1 MNTTA
6 VQAERIQTEAKGG
19 ELPAGADATA
29 SETAGSLQ
37 FNAIYG
43 DRHFE
48 RLTLGKLLNKGGAA
62 GKIYE
67 IVGRPAKVAKIFH
80 ERQKSNTNRRK
91 LEAMVINNP
100 NIPSVHSGGVEY
112 VQIAWPEAVLEDD
125 EGYCVGYMMPFI
137 NTAEAVSL
145 DHLMQGAVRAK
156 LGLSDKYE
164 YRVMA
169 AYNVALMV
177 ASLHKY
183 GHYIIDL
190 KPANVSIYKKTMT
203 VAMFDCD
210 GFSIQGE
217 KARYPAEFVSEEYIY
232 PEGMTQSCDEMG
244 EEQDKF
250 ALAVIIFKLLNNGI
264 HPFSGVVKKNADSA
278 LSIQERIEQY
288 HYAYGMWG
296 DSYQAPHPYS
306 IHEFLPQST
315 MKLFDRAFVKGQKRP
330 TAAEWQAELDYL
342 LKNLKHCKKN
352 PNHAYFTNKGC
363 GLCVAEDKFKA
374 NLRVLKEKSEA
385 PKKIRGFE
393 LKKLSKESL
402 KAEKIQ
408 QKQSEK
414 RIMRL
419 TYLLVTAYSLLMT
432 FWPRIMLAYKPELE
446 RLGISLQII
455 LCIVFFNL
463 LHFLVRKYRKGL
475 VRRIGGITV
484 NALITYTYCCALVAL
499 LVGNDIDWARL
510 FKAF

>member
-1 MNTTA
+1 M
-6 VQAERIQTEAKGG
+6 TEMA
-19 ELPAGADATA
+19 AGNV
-29 SETAGSLQ
+29 LQ
-37 FNAIYG
+37 FNAIYA

-48 RLTLGKLLNKGGAA
+48 KIVLGKLLNKGGAA
-62 GKIYE
+62 GKVYE
-67 IVGRPAKVAKIFH
+67 IAGQPSKVAKIFH
-80 ERQKSNTNRRK
+80 ERQKSNTNRLK
-91 LEAMVINNP
+91 LEAMVVNNP
-100 NIPSVHSGGVEY
+100 NIPSVSAGGVEY

-145 DHLMQGAVRAK
+145 DHLMQGAVRTK

-190 KPANVSIYKKTMT
+190 KPSNVSIYKKTMT

-217 KARYPAEFVSEEYIY
+217 QARFPAEFVSEEYIY
-232 PEGMTQSCDEMG
+232 PEGMEQSCEEMG

-278 LSIQERIEQY
+278 LSIQERIAHY

-296 DSYQAPHPYS
+296 DNYQAPHPYS
-306 IHEFLPQST
+306 IHAFLPQST

-330 TAAEWQAELDYL
+330 TAAEWQMELDFL
-342 LKNLKHCKKN
+342 LRNLKHCKKN

-363 GLCVAEDKFKA
+363 GLCVAEERLKA
-374 NLRVLKEKSEA
+374 NLKAIQEKQAE
-385 PKKIRGFE
+385 PKKIRGFGLNE
-393 LKKLSKESL
+393 LSKENL
-402 KAEKIQ
+402 KQ
-408 QKQSEK
+408 QVESEQRTM
-414 RIMRL
+414 RI
-419 TYLLVTAYSLLMT
+419 TYFLVMLYSLLMT
-432 FWPRIMLAYKPELE
+432 FFPRIMMAYKPELKE
-446 RLGISLQII
+446 IGISLQLIVYI
-455 LCIVFFNL
+455 LFFNFL
-463 LHFLVRKYRKGL
+463 HWIVKKYRHFLVRK
-475 VRRIGGITV
+475 IGGLTI
-484 NALITYTYCCALVAL
+484 NALITYTYCCVGVAL
-499 LVGNDIDWARL
+499 AVSNDIEWGRL
-510 FKAF
+510 FSPF

>member
-1 MNTTA
+1 MS
-6 VQAERIQTEAKGG
+6 E
-19 ELPAGADATA
+19 ATA
-29 SETAGSLQ
+29 EQGY
-37 FNAIYG
+37 NAIYG
-43 DRHFE
+43 DGHFE
-48 RLTLGKLLNKGGAA
+48 RLVLGELLNKGGAA
-62 GKIYE
+62 GKVYALKDK
-67 IVGRPAKVAKIFH
+67 PAKVAKIFH

-91 LEAMVINNP
+91 LEAMVLNNP
-100 NIPSVHSGGVEY
+100 NIPSVKAGGVEY

-125 EGYCVGYMMPFI
+125 EGYCVGYVMPFI

-145 DHLMQGAVRAK
+145 DHLMQGAVRTK
-156 LGLSDKYE
+156 LGLSDKYD

-217 KARYPAEFVSEEYIY
+217 RERYPAEFVSEEYIY
-232 PEGMTQSCDEMG
+232 PEGMDQTCEEMG

-264 HPFSGVVKKNADSA
+264 HPFSGVVKKNADST

-306 IHEFLPQST
+306 LHEFLPQST
-315 MKLFDRAFVKGQKRP
+315 LKLFDRAFMKGQQRP
-330 TAAEWQAELDYL
+330 SAAEWQAELDYL
-342 LKNLKHCKKN
+342 LKNLKRCKKN

-363 GLCVAEDKFKA
+363 GLCASEERLKA
-374 NLRVLKEKSEA
+374 NLKTIQEQKTA
-385 PKKIRGFE
+385 PRKLRGFE
-393 LKKLSKESL
+393 VNTLSKENMEEH
-402 KAEKIQ
+402 KQ
-408 QKQSEK
+408 QRRQTERQEE
-414 RIMRL
+414 RI
-419 TYLLVTAYSLLMT
+419 TYVLVMLYSLLMI
-432 FWPRIMLAYKPELE
+432 FLPRLAMIYHETLQD
-446 RLGISLQII
+446 LGISLQLI
-455 LCIVFFNL
+455 LMILFFNF
-463 LHFLVRKYRKGL
+463 LHAEVKKQRFFLTKMLGSVIL
-475 VRRIGGITV
+475 NT
-484 NALITYTYCCALVAL
+484 LITYTYGCVAMAFVL
-499 LVGNDIDWARL
+499 GNKIDWMHL
-510 FKAF
+510 FGLS

>member
-1 MNTTA
+1 MTDTT
-6 VQAERIQTEAKGG
+6 
-19 ELPAGADATA
+19 
-29 SETAGSLQ
+29 ETSVLQ
-37 FNAIYG
+37 FNAIYA

-62 GKIYE
+62 GKVYE
-67 IVGRPAKVAKIFH
+67 IVGQPAKVAKIFH
-80 ERQKSNTNRRK
+80 ERQKSNTNRLK
-91 LEAMVINNP
+91 LEAMVMNNP
-100 NIPSVHSGGVEY
+100 NIPSVTAGGVEY

-190 KPANVSIYKKTMT
+190 KPSNVSIYKKTMT
-203 VAMFDCD
+203 VAVFDCD

-217 KARYPAEFVSEEYIY
+217 QARFPAEFVSEEYIY
-232 PEGMTQSCDEMG
+232 PEGMQQACEEMG

-306 IHEFLPQST
+306 IHAFLPQNT
-315 MKLFDRAFVKGQKRP
+315 LKLFDRAFVKGQKRP

-342 LKNLKHCKKN
+342 LRNLKHCKKK

-363 GLCVAEDKFKA
+363 GLCVAEERLKA
-374 NLRVLKEKSEA
+374 NLKTIKEKQVE
-385 PKKIRGFE
+385 PKKIRGFGLDE
-393 LKKLSKESL
+393 LSKENL
-402 KAEKIQ
+402 KQ
-408 QKQSEK
+408 HVQSEQRSQ
-414 RIMRL
+414 RI
-419 TYLLVTAYSLLMT
+419 TYGLVMLYSLLMT
-432 FWPRIMLAYKPELE
+432 FFPRIMMNYELALKEI
-446 RLGISLQII
+446 GISVQLIVYI
-455 LCIVFFNL
+455 LFFNL
-463 LHFLVRKYRKGL
+463 LHYLVKKYRHFLVRK
-475 VRRIGGITV
+475 VGGVTI
-484 NALITYTYCCALVAL
+484 NALITYTYCCVAVAL
-499 LVGNDIDWARL
+499 AVSNNIEWARL
-510 FKAF
+510 FKPF

>member
-1 MNTTA
+1 M
-6 VQAERIQTEAKGG
+6 
-19 ELPAGADATA
+19 
-29 SETAGSLQ
+29 SETVENKSQ
-37 FNAIYG
+37 QYNAIFA

-48 RLTLGKLLNKGGAA
+48 KITLGKLLNKGGAA
-62 GKIYE
+62 GKVYAIE
-67 IVGRPAKVAKIFH
+67 GKPQKVAKIFH
-80 ERQKSNTNRRK
+80 ERQKSNTNRLK
-91 LEAMVINNP
+91 LEAMVVNNP
-100 NIPSVHSGGVEY
+100 NIPSVVANGVEY

-145 DHLMQGAVRAK
+145 DHLMQSAVRSK

-169 AYNVALMV
+169 AYNVALMA
-177 ASLHKY
+177 ASLHRY

-210 GFSIQGE
+210 GFSIKGE
-217 KARYPAEFVSEEYIY
+217 QARFPAEFVSEEYIY
-232 PEGMTQSCDEMG
+232 PEGMNQACEEMG

-264 HPFSGVVKKNADSA
+264 HPFSGVVKKNGDTT
-278 LSIQERIEQY
+278 LSIQERIAQY

-306 IHEFLPQST
+306 IHAFLPQST

-330 TAAEWQAELDYL
+330 SALEWQAELDYL
-342 LKNLKHCKKN
+342 LKNIKHCKKN

-363 GLCVAEDKFKA
+363 GLCVAEEKFKA
-374 NLRVLKEKSEA
+374 NLKSIQEKKAE

-393 LKKLSKESL
+393 VNKLSKESL
-402 KAEKIQ
+402 KEDKILQ
-408 QKQSEK
+408 MESEK
-414 RIMRL
+414 RTMRI
-419 TYLLVTAYSLLMT
+419 TYSLVMLYSLLMT
-432 FWPRIMLAYKPELE
+432 FYPRICLYFKPEFKAM
-446 RLGISLQII
+446 GISLQLIVYI
-455 LCIVFFNL
+455 LFFNL
-463 LHFLVRKYRKGL
+463 LHFGVRKYRTFL
-475 VRRIGGITV
+475 VKKIGGLTINT
-484 NALITYTYCCALVAL
+484 LITYTYCCILIALSMS
-499 LVGNDIDWARL
+499 NDVDWGKL
-510 FKAF
+510 FKPF

>member
-1 MNTTA
+1 MMA
-6 VQAERIQTEAKGG
+6 DMTENKVM
-19 ELPAGADATA
+19 EI
-29 SETAGSLQ
+29 
-37 FNAIYG
+37 NAIYA

-48 RLTLGKLLNKGGAA
+48 KLVLGRLLNKGGAA
-62 GKIYE
+62 GKVYE
-67 IVGRPAKVAKIFH
+67 IVGQPAKVAKIFH
-80 ERQKSNTNRRK
+80 ERQKSNTNRLK
-91 LEAMVINNP
+91 LEAMVVNNP
-100 NIPSVHSGGVEY
+100 NIPSVTAGGVEY

-203 VAMFDCD
+203 VAVFDCD

-217 KARYPAEFVSEEYIY
+217 QARFPAEFVSEEYIY
-232 PEGMTQSCDEMG
+232 PEGMEQACEDMG

-278 LSIQERIEQY
+278 LSIQERIAQY

-306 IHEFLPQST
+306 IHAFLPQST
-315 MKLFDRAFVKGQKRP
+315 LKLFDRAFVKGQKRP
-330 TAAEWQAELDYL
+330 SAAEWQMELDFL
-342 LKNLKHCKKN
+342 LKNLKRCKKN
-352 PNHAYFTNKGC
+352 PNHVYFTNKGC
-363 GLCVAEDKFKA
+363 GLCVAEERLKA
-374 NLRVLKEKSEA
+374 NLKAIQEKQTA

-393 LKKLSKESL
+393 LDELSKENL
-402 KAEKIQ
+402 KQ
-408 QKQSEK
+408 QVQSEQRSQ
-414 RIMRL
+414 RIIYTVVML
-419 TYLLVTAYSLLMT
+419 YSLLMT
-432 FWPRIMLAYKPELE
+432 FFPRMMIAYKSELAE
-446 RLGISLQII
+446 IGFSVQLIVYI
-455 LCIVFFNL
+455 LFFNL
-463 LHFLVRKYRKGL
+463 LHWAVKKYRRFLVRK
-475 VRRIGGITV
+475 IGSMLI
-484 NALITYTYCCALVAL
+484 NSLITYTYCCVVVAFC
-499 LVGNDIDWARL
+499 VSNHIEWGRL
-510 FKAF
+510 FNPF

>member
-1 MNTTA
+1 MT
-6 VQAERIQTEAKGG
+6 
-19 ELPAGADATA
+19 
-29 SETAGSLQ
+29 SETLSSSPLLQ
-37 FNAIYG
+37 YNAIFA
-43 DRHFE
+43 DRHFT
-48 RLTLGKLLNKGGAA
+48 RVTLGKLLNKGGAA

-67 IVGRPAKVAKIFH
+67 IVGQPDKVAKIFH
-80 ERQKSNTNRRK
+80 ERQKSNTNRLK
-91 LEAMVINNP
+91 LEAMVVNNP
-100 NIPSVHSGGVEY
+100 NIPSVTAGGVEY

-137 NTAEAVSL
+137 DTSAAVSL
-145 DHLMQGAVRAK
+145 DHLMQGAVRSK

-190 KPANVSIYKKTMT
+190 KPSNVSIYKKTMT

-217 KARYPAEFVSEEYIY
+217 QARFPAEFVSEEYIY
-232 PEGMTQSCDEMG
+232 PEGMEQSCEEMG

-296 DSYQAPHPYS
+296 DTYQAPHPYS

-315 MKLFDRAFVKGQKRP
+315 LKLFDRAFVKGQKRP
-330 TAAEWQAELDYL
+330 TAVEWQMELDYL

-363 GLCVAEDKFKA
+363 GLCVAEERLKV
-374 NLRVLKEKSEA
+374 NLKTIQEQKTQPR
-385 PKKIRGFE
+385 KIRGFE
-393 LKKLSKESL
+393 LKNLSRESL
-402 KAEKIQ
+402 EKNKLQSQIYE
-408 QKQSEK
+408 QKT
-414 RIMRL
+414 MRV
-419 TYLLVTAYSLLMT
+419 TYFCVMLYSLLLT
-432 FWPRIMLAYKPELE
+432 FWPRFVVGYKEDLQK
-446 RLGISLQII
+446 LGISLQLIVYI
-455 LCIVFFNL
+455 LFFNL
-463 LHFLVRKYRKGL
+463 LHWGIKKWHRSLSK
-475 VRRIGGITV
+475 RIGVMMINT
-484 NALITYTYCCALVAL
+484 LITYTYCCVIVALV
-499 LVGNDIDWARL
+499 VGNDIDWAKL

>member
-1 MNTTA
+1 MAEDTA
-6 VQAERIQTEAKGG
+6 Q
-19 ELPAGADATA
+19 
-29 SETAGSLQ
+29 LQ
-37 FNAIYG
+37 VNAIFA

-67 IVGRPAKVAKIFH
+67 IVGQPAKVAKIFH
-80 ERQKSNTNRRK
+80 ERQKSNTNRLK
-91 LEAMVINNP
+91 LEAMVVNNP
-100 NIPSVHSGGVEY
+100 NIPSVRAGGVEY

-125 EGYCVGYMMPFI
+125 EGYCVGYLMPFI

-217 KARYPAEFVSEEYIY
+217 QARFPAEFVSEEYIY
-232 PEGMTQSCDEMG
+232 PEGMAQSCEDMG

-264 HPFSGVVKKNADSA
+264 HPFSGVAKKNADSA

-330 TAAEWQAELDYL
+330 TAAEWQAELDFL

-363 GLCVAEDKFKA
+363 GLCVAEERLKA
-374 NLRVLKEKSEA
+374 NLKTIKEKQAE
-385 PKKIRGFE
+385 PRKIRGFE
-393 LKKLSKESL
+393 LKKLSRESL
-402 KAEKIQ
+402 EKDKIEHM
-408 QKQSEK
+408 QSEK
-414 RIMRL
+414 RAMRV
-419 TYLLVTAYSLLMT
+419 TYFLVMFYSLLMT
-432 FWPRIMLAYKPELE
+432 FLPRAALEYKTELNG
-446 RLGISLQII
+446 LGISLQLIACI
-455 LCIVFFNL
+455 LFFNF
-463 LHFLVRKYRKGL
+463 LHWMIRKFRRFLVKRA
-475 VRRIGGITV
+475 GGTTI
-484 NALITYTYCCALVAL
+484 NALITYTYCCVVIALI
-499 LVGNDIDWARL
+499 VGNDIEWGRL

>member
-1 MNTTA
+1 MAETT
-6 VQAERIQTEAKGG
+6 ENIM
-19 ELPAGADATA
+19 
-29 SETAGSLQ
+29 LQ
-37 FNAIYG
+37 YNAIYA

-62 GKIYE
+62 GKVYE
-67 IVGRPAKVAKIFH
+67 VVGQPAKVAKIFH
-80 ERQKSNTNRRK
+80 ERQKSNTNRLK
-91 LEAMVINNP
+91 LEAMVMNNP
-100 NIPSVHSGGVEY
+100 NIPSVTAGGVEY

-190 KPANVSIYKKTMT
+190 KPSNVSIYKKTMT
-203 VAMFDCD
+203 VAVFDCD

-217 KARYPAEFVSEEYIY
+217 QARFPAEFVSEEYIY
-232 PEGMTQSCDEMG
+232 PEGMQQACEEMG

-306 IHEFLPQST
+306 VHTFLPQST
-315 MKLFDRAFVKGQKRP
+315 LKLFDRAFVRGQKRP
-330 TAAEWQAELDYL
+330 TATEWQVELDYL
-342 LKNLKHCKKN
+342 LRNLKHCKKN

-363 GLCVAEDKFKA
+363 GLCVAEERLKA
-374 NLRVLKEKSEA
+374 NLKTIKEKQAE
-385 PKKIRGFE
+385 PKKIRGFGLDE
-393 LKKLSKESL
+393 LSKENL
-402 KAEKIQ
+402 KQ
-408 QKQSEK
+408 QVQSEQRSQ
-414 RIMRL
+414 RIAYIFVML
-419 TYLLVTAYSLLMT
+419 YSLMMT
-432 FWPRIMLAYKPELE
+432 FFPRMMMAYEQELE
-446 RLGISLQII
+446 EIGISMQLIVYI
-455 LCIVFFNL
+455 LFFNF
-463 LHFLVRKYRKGL
+463 LHWVVHKYRRFLVRK
-475 VRRIGGITV
+475 VGGITI
-484 NALITYTYCCALVAL
+484 NALITYTYCCVVVALV
-499 LVGNDIDWARL
+499 VSNDVEWGRL
-510 FKAF
+510 FKPF

>member
-1 MNTTA
+1 MAEDTA
-6 VQAERIQTEAKGG
+6 Q
-19 ELPAGADATA
+19 
-29 SETAGSLQ
+29 LQ
-37 FNAIYG
+37 VNAIFA

-67 IVGRPAKVAKIFH
+67 IVGQPAKVAKIFH
-80 ERQKSNTNRRK
+80 ERQKSNTNRLK
-91 LEAMVINNP
+91 LEAMVVNNP
-100 NIPSVHSGGVEY
+100 NIPSVRAGGVEY

-125 EGYCVGYMMPFI
+125 EGYCVGYLMPFI

-217 KARYPAEFVSEEYIY
+217 QARFPAEFVSEEYIY
-232 PEGMTQSCDEMG
+232 PEGMAQSCEDMG

-264 HPFSGVVKKNADSA
+264 HPFSGVAKKCG
-278 LSIQERIEQY
+278 Q
-288 HYAYGMWG
+288 
-296 DSYQAPHPYS
+296 
-306 IHEFLPQST
+306 
-315 MKLFDRAFVKGQKRP
+315 RAFHTGANRTVP
-330 TAAEWQAELDYL
+330 
-342 LKNLKHCKKN
+342 
-352 PNHAYFTNKGC
+352 
-363 GLCVAEDKFKA
+363 LC
-374 NLRVLKEKSEA
+374 LR
-385 PKKIRGFE
+385 
-393 LKKLSKESL
+393 
-402 KAEKIQ
+402 
-408 QKQSEK
+408 
-414 RIMRL
+414 
-419 TYLLVTAYSLLMT
+419 Y
-432 FWPRIMLAYKPELE
+432 
-446 RLGISLQII
+446 
-455 LCIVFFNL
+455 
-463 LHFLVRKYRKGL
+463 
-475 VRRIGGITV
+475 
-484 NALITYTYCCALVAL
+484 
-499 LVGNDIDWARL
+499 VG
-510 FKAF
+510 